1 MTSVLLHHF
10 DPSPFSEKV
19 RLLLGHC
26 DLAWGSVRIPRVMPK
41 PHFTALTGG
50 YRKTPAL
57 QMGRDIYCD
66 TALIVRVIE
75 RLSGKSTLVPQ
86 GQAASVRALEEMGD
100 RLFLA
105 AIPIL
110 FRPEG
115 RAVLVDQLGEE
126 GLARFQAD
134 RAELFSGG
142 NVSRPDDQFSRAVW
156 TPTLEMLDAQ
166 LAHQPFVLGEH
177 PTLADFSLYHPIWY
191 VRNNPGVRSITQD
204 YPYLMAWFERLGTIG
219 HGRRHDASEAQAHEI
234 AAACDHWQP
243 LADEFD
249 DSLNMA
255 PGDDVTVGAVDY
267 GVDRVHGRL
276 VHISRE
282 ALTLEREATFEG
294 RVPGP
299 VRLHFPRDG
308 FTLSPASSF

>member
-10 DPSPFSEKV
+10 DASPFSEKI
-19 RLLLGHC
+19 RLLLGYR
-26 DLAWGSVRIPRVMPK
+26 DLAWGSVCIPRMMPK

-57 QMGRDIYCD
+57 QIGRDIYCD

-75 RLSGKSTLVPQ
+75 KLSGAPSLVPSY
-86 GQAASVRALEEMGD
+86 QAASVRALEEMGD

-105 AIPIL
+105 AIPII

-115 RAVLVDQLGEE
+115 RAALVDQIGEE

-134 RAELFSGG
+134 RAGLFSGG
-142 NVSRPDDQFSRAVW
+142 NLSRPDDQFSRAVW
-156 TPTLEMLDAQ
+156 APTLEALEAQ

-191 VRNNPGVRSITQD
+191 VRNNPGVRDVVED
-204 YPYLMAWFERLGTIG
+204 YPALMAWFKRLQAFG
-219 HGRRHDASEAQAHEI
+219 HGRRHEMSEAQAHDV
-234 AAACDHWQP
+234 AASCDHWQP
-243 LADEFD
+243 LEGEFD
-249 DSLNMA
+249 QSLGLA
-255 PGDDVTVGAVDY
+255 EGAAVTLQAVDY
-267 GVDRVHGRL
+267 GVDQVQGRL
-276 VHISRE
+276 VHVSQE
-282 ALTLEREATFEG
+282 VLTLERDATFEG
-294 RVPGP
+294 RTLGS

-308 FTLSPASSF
+308 FALSPA